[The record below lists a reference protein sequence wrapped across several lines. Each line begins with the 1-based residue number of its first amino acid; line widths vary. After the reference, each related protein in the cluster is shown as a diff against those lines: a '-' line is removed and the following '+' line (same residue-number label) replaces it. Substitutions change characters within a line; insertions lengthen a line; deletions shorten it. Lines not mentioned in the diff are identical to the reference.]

1 MKVYCFV
8 LKYLGRPL
16 NDGKVRITSV
26 EKLMRV
32 KQMRVYDELREMDI
46 EDNERSIR

>member
-16 NDGKVRITSV
+16 NDGKVMLTSV
-26 EKLMRV
+26 EMLVGV

>member
-8 LKYLGRPL
+8 LKYLGRAL
-16 NDGKVRITSV
+16 NDDKVRITSV